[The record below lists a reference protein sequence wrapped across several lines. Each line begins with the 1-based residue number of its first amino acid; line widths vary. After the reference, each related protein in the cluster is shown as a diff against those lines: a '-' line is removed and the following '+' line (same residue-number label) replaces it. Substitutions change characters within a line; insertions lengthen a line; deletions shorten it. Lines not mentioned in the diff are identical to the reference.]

1 MSGETRFNPF
11 YELFD
16 MTATIS
22 ITCPSCKKRMTG
34 PAAAL
39 GKKVKCKACSH
50 VFVAQEEGAAVPA
63 GKGAAKAGAPA
74 PAAKP
79 GPPANAKPKA
89 PPAASKQEVDK
100 NRMLD
105 PDDLEPDKGYGFEE
119 QPADVVAR
127 CPQCAYELE
136 SADAVVCL
144 TCGYNLLTRIRL
156 RTQKTYEMNTMDWVK
171 WYTPTVG
178 AALGCLA
185 SIVFGIFLWTG
196 FGWWFGDWWFYHF
209 SVQIWFTV
217 FACAGAWYSGKF
229 VFKRLVYQPRPPEKV
244 KRD

>member
-1 MSGETRFNPF
+1 MSGETRFIPF

-22 ITCPSCKKRMTG
+22 ITCPSCKKRMSG

-39 GKKVKCKACSH
+39 GKKIKCKACNH
-50 VFVAQEEGAAVPA
+50 VFVAAAEGTPA
-63 GKGAAKAGAPA
+63 QASKAPAKAAA
-74 PAAKP
+74 PAA
-79 GPPANAKPKA
+79 GAKPMA
-89 PPAASKQEVDK
+89 PPAKSGPEKDK

-105 PDDLEPDKGYGFEE
+105 PDDSEPGKGYGFEE
-119 QPADVVAR
+119 APAEAVAR

-136 SADAVVCL
+136 SEDAVVCL

-156 RTQKTYEMNTMDWVK
+156 RTTKTYEMNSMDWIK
-171 WYTPTVG
+171 WYTPTVA

-185 SIVFGIFLWTG
+185 CIGFGIFLWTG
-196 FGWWFGDWWFYHF
+196 LVWWFGDWWFSHF

-217 FACAGAWYSGKF
+217 FAAAGAWSSGKF
-229 VFKRLVYQPRPPEKV
+229 VFKRLKYQPRPPEKI
-244 KRD
+244 KRE

>member
-39 GKKVKCKACSH
+39 GKKIKCKACNH
-50 VFVAQEEGAAVPA
+50 VFVAEAEGAAVPA
-63 GKGAAKAGAPA
+63 GKGTAPAGAT
-74 PAAKP
+74 KP
-79 GPPANAKPKA
+79 GVPTKSQA

-105 PDDLEPDKGYGFEE
+105 PEDSDPGKGYGFVE
-119 QPADVVAR
+119 QKVDEIAR

-136 SADAVVCL
+136 SPDAVVCL

-156 RTQKTYEMNTMDWVK
+156 RTQKTYEMTAMDWVK
-171 WYTPTVG
+171 WYIPTVG
-178 AALGCLA
+178 ASLGCLV
-185 SIVFGIFLWTG
+185 SIAFGVFLWTG
-196 FGWWFGDWWFYHF
+196 LPWWYGDWWFSHF

-229 VFKRLVYQPRPPEKV
+229 VFKRVVYQPRPPEKI